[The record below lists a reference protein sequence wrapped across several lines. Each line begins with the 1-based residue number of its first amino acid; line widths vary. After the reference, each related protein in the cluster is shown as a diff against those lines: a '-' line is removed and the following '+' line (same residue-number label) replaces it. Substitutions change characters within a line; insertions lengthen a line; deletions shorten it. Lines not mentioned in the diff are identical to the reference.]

1 MLLILAPSASS
12 WSEKPKSTLGLEF
25 ELPHGA
31 GLEFPCSIQM
41 APRHLWY
48 VSEWAWG
55 RRHCCL
61 PLISLSNPDGR
72 HHSSAVWGG
81 SSSGDF

>member
-25 ELPHGA
+25 ELPHRA

-48 VSEWAWG
+48 ASEWACG
-55 RRHCCL
+55 TQPSIESQSVSVRLR
-61 PLISLSNPDGR
+61 
-72 HHSSAVWGG
+72 V
-81 SSSGDF
+81 